1 MEYGQLQDLKN
12 WADGWRFPD
21 LWLRLINGEEPD
33 PDEVLQTLLRGYAEP
48 VLPSELW
55 KELLEKGEFDA
66 SASLLDNREF
76 LAKWPEKDR
85 DELEELER
93 ELERYQSERQ
103 NKIEVDS
110 GYE

>member
-12 WADGWRFPD
+12 WAGGWRFPD
-21 LWLRLINGEEPD
+21 LWLQILNGEEPD
-33 PDEVLQTLLRGYAEP
+33 PETLQTLLRGYAEP

-55 KELLEKGEFDA
+55 GELLEKGEFDA
-66 SASLLDNREF
+66 GASLLDNREF

-85 DELEELER
+85 DELER
-93 ELERYQSERQ
+93 ELERYQSEHQ